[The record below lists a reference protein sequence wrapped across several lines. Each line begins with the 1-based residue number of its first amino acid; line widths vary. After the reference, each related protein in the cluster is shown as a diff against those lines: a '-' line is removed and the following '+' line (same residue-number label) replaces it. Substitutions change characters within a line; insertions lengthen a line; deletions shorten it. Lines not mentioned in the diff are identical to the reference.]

1 MFKHTLVPEE
11 YFSPAAASR
20 ILSSVAVLEK
30 GARTRYKELP
40 QFKAVLVY
48 SGEDSRALLLEHTL
62 NTAVA
67 AALAGSGKMC
77 AVMRFS
83 DGEADVAVA
92 QEDKM
97 LLANTYPAIDR
108 TTAEYFLYAAINQI
122 GADLKKTQII
132 TL

>member
-20 ILSSVAVLEK
+20 ILSSTAVLEK

-40 QFKAVLVY
+40 RFKAVLVY
-48 SGEDSRALLLEHTL
+48 SGEESRALLLEHTI
-62 NTAVA
+62 NTAA
-67 AALAGSGKMC
+67 DAALAGSGKMC

-83 DGEADVAVA
+83 DSEADVAVA
-92 QEDKM
+92 QEDKL
-97 LLANTYPAIDR
+97 LLACTYPAIDQ
-108 TTAEYFLYAAINQI
+108 TTAEYFLYAALNQLK
-122 GADLKKTQII
+122 ADLKKTHII